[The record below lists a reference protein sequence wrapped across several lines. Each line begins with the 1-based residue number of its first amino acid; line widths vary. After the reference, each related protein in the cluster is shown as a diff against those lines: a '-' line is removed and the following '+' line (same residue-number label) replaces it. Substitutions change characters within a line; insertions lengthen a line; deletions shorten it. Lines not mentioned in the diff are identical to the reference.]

1 MPLALLCLFLC
12 VNVASLYGWL
22 FLSGPLLGVSVFSY
36 GCIYVSGLIP
46 AFVFYLCVLYCF
58 QQLLGSLGF
67 LIVPCFKHVCAGGG
81 G

>member
-1 MPLALLCLFLC
+1 M
-12 VNVASLYGWL
+12 
-22 FLSGPLLGVSVFSY
+22 FSY
-36 GCIYVSGLIP
+36 GCIYVSGLIQ

-81 G
+81 GGVV